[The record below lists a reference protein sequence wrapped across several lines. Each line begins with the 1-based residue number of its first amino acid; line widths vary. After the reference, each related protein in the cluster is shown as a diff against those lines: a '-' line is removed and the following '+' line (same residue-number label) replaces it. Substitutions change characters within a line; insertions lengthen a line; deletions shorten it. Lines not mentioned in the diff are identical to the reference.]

1 MDKRKR
7 NGKRTQSNDKRFN
20 RNRGGRGNDKEIE
33 VNVKDADINKADL
46 KGAENDY
53 TWYTKYPTLF
63 KNVTGVNFGNQV
75 GAPFNWNPALL
86 SADSNLYP
94 YTAAGICTIHYIPTI
109 GAANSTLD
117 TPAARVAAQMYSAM
131 RMKLGSTASYDAT
144 DIMLYFGAM
153 DSAYNLYAMGAKVYG
168 ILRYA
173 SPFSNYFMERMCTAN
188 CIDYSSFDENMAN
201 FRSKLNQ
208 FAIFLSSRLV
218 PASFDIIKRHVWM
231 ATNMFTDSE
240 TAKAQIYT
248 MVPDGYYVYTEV
260 TSGPGYLKFTPFPYA
275 NTPTAKL
282 TYQNW
287 VMALNSVYE
296 SLMGSSDIDQMSADI
311 GKAFEGDTFTL
322 SLIPED
328 YLTPISYSKEVLS
341 QIENCVLCGQYAAR
355 EITVGSNKYGSFDI
369 YQEVSLPKSP
379 RLVQRAYTLSN
390 LAASD
395 PENEVNAF
403 NSTLRAKKLLNFH
416 WMNPTQ
422 EDIIVATRG
431 IPGSLNLT
439 TDNSAVLVSG
449 YGSEVY
455 TYASLWDID
464 SAGNMSEHHYYYMG
478 WGSVNYAPALMSKW
492 VQFDWAPMFW
502 YKYNGATS
510 LKYNF
515 MADIDN
521 YALVDWIQL
530 ADMNTN
536 AMLSEFY
543 SDKFPQV
550 LES

>member
-1 MDKRKR
+1 MENNKRSGKRKPR
-7 NGKRTQSNDKRFN
+7 NFKGK
-20 RNRGGRGNDKEIE
+20 GRDKEIE

-63 KNVTGVNFGNQV
+63 KNVTGINFGNQV
-75 GAPFNWNPALL
+75 GAPFRWNPSLVGQ
-86 SADSNLYP
+86 DGNLYP
-94 YTAAGICTIHYIPTI
+94 YTAAGVCGIHFIPTL

-144 DIMLYFGAM
+144 DIMLYMGAM
-153 DSAYNLYAMGAKVYG
+153 DSAYVLYAMGAKIYG
-168 ILRYA
+168 MLRYA
-173 SPFSNYFMERMCTAN
+173 SPFNYYFLERMCTAN
-188 CIDYSSFDENMAN
+188 NVDYSSFADNLAN

-218 PASFDIIKRHVWM
+218 PASFDILKRHVWM

-260 TSGPGYLKFTPFPYA
+260 TAGPGYLKFMPFNYA
-275 NTPTAKL
+275 TDASALLTFQMWTA
-282 TYQNW
+282 
-287 VMALNSVYE
+287 ALNNVYE

-311 GKAFEGDTFTL
+311 GKAFEGATFTL
-322 SLIPED
+322 ALIPED
-328 YLTPISYSKEVLS
+328 YITPITYSKEVLS
-341 QIENCVLCGQYAAR
+341 QIENCVLSGGYKAR
-355 EITVGSNKYGSFDI
+355 TVNEGDLEYGSFDI
-369 YQEVSLPKSP
+369 YQSVGLPKSP
-379 RLVQRAYTLSN
+379 RLVQRAYTTAGLTTSSPAG
-390 LAASD
+390 L
-395 PENEVNAF
+395 VN
-403 NSTLRAKKLLNFH
+403 SIRSILLAKKLINFH

-431 IPGSLNLT
+431 IPGAITLT
-439 TDNSAVLVSG
+439 TDNTSYGISG

-455 TYASLWDID
+455 TMAVLWDLD
-464 SAGNMSEHHYYYMG
+464 ADLEMTPTTYTYANQTSS
-478 WGSVNYAPALMSKW
+478 GSNAQLMCKW
-492 VQFDWAPMFW
+492 VQFDWAPTFW
-502 YKYNGATS
+502 LVNYDASPYNA
-510 LKYNF
+510 KF

-536 AMLSEFY
+536 AVLSEFY

-550 LES
+550 LE